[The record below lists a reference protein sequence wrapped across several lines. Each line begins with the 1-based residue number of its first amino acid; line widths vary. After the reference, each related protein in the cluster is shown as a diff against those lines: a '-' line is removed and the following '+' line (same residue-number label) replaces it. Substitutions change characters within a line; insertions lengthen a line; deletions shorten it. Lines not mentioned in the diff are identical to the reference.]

1 MEKNPNAPPC
11 EQKHIKLITKND
23 LPFEQ
28 TQTQILNLS
37 RLPAAPHSAQL
48 CKKGTDDD
56 KGTSC

>member
-1 MEKNPNAPPC
+1 MEKNTNAPPC
-11 EQKHIKLITKND
+11 RQKHIKLITKND

-37 RLPAAPHSAQL
+37 RLPAQL

-56 KGTSC
+56 EGTSC